1 MTLISRAHRAQ
12 GDDMNAPNETVTK
25 ALQSTLVELIDLSL
39 LGKQAHWNVVGP
51 QFRSVHLEL
60 DEIVDLTRLSSDRVA
75 ERLATIGVA
84 PDGRAETVG
93 TTSEL
98 APFPDGFVP
107 TTDIV
112 QRMTQAMDTVSVR
125 MKERIVA
132 VGDTDPVTQDILIST
147 TDELEKAAWMLRSQL
162 TM

>member
-1 MTLISRAHRAQ
+1 MTAA
-12 GDDMNAPNETVTK
+12 NETVVQD
-25 ALQSTLVELIDLSL
+25 LQATLVELVDLSL

-51 QFRSVHLEL
+51 HFRSIHLQL
-60 DEIVDLTRLSSDRVA
+60 DEIVDLARVSSDRVA

-107 TTDIV
+107 ATETV
-112 QRMTQAMDTVSVR
+112 QRVSASIDTIAGR
-125 MKERIVA
+125 MKERLLGI
-132 VGDTDPVTQDILIST
+132 GDQDPVSQDILIGT
-147 TDELEKAAWMLRSQL
+147 TDELEKAGWMLRSQL

>member
-1 MTLISRAHRAQ
+1 MTAA
-12 GDDMNAPNETVTK
+12 NETVVQD
-25 ALQSTLVELIDLSL
+25 LQATLVELVDLSL

-51 QFRSVHLEL
+51 HFRSIHLQL
-60 DEIVDLTRLSSDRVA
+60 DEIVDLARVSSDRVA

-107 TTDIV
+107 ATETV
-112 QRMTQAMDTVSVR
+112 QRVSASIDTIAGR
-125 MKERIVA
+125 MKERLLRI
-132 VGDTDPVTQDILIST
+132 GDQDPVSQDILIGT
-147 TDELEKAAWMLRSQL
+147 TDELEKAGWMLRSQL